1 MSSLQPEDTA
11 RWYADKV
18 RTYGFDHRG
27 LGFGN
32 KSSQSKR
39 FEAMLALGDLDGA
52 RILDVGCGFGDF
64 LAFLGARGIECE
76 YTGLDLCEPMIERCR
91 ERFPRGAGRFLVGD
105 ALQFEPDEPYDYVVA
120 SGLFGL
126 DSVGARERI
135 RPTLERLFAWSRV
148 GAAVNFL
155 STRTP
160 KPAAERIYVDP
171 CKALEAALALTPA
184 ARLDHTYLPNDFTLF
199 LYKTPAWQDGSE
211 RHPGR
216 RICGDGPGS
225 NLPRKP

>member
-27 LGFGN
+27 LGFRN

-39 FEAMLALGDLDGA
+39 FEAMLALGELDDT
-52 RILDVGCGFGDF
+52 RILDVGCGFGDLLEF
-64 LAFLGARGIECE
+64 LDDRGIETE
-76 YTGLDLCEPMIERCR
+76 YTGLDICEPMVERCR
-91 ERFPRGAGRFLVGD
+91 ERFERRGGLHAARFLVGD

-135 RPTLERLFAWSRV
+135 RPTLERLFAWSRI
-148 GAAVNFL
+148 GTAVNFL
-155 STRTP
+155 STRSP
-160 KPAAERIYVDP
+160 NPAEERIYVDP
-171 CKALEAALALTPA
+171 CKALEAGLSLTPA
-184 ARLDHTYLPNDFTLF
+184 ARIDHSYLPNDFTLF
-199 LYKTPAWQDGSE
+199 LYKTPAWQD
-211 RHPGR
+211 P
-216 RICGDGPGS
+216 PF
-225 NLPRKP
+225 PRKS